1 MQKRLS
7 LIKKTGWMV
16 QSLLVQVTTAVKNS
30 VISLFFWG
38 EGGKYRSVNSEGKVV
53 E

>member
-1 MQKRLS
+1 
-7 LIKKTGWMV
+7 MV
-16 QSLLVQVTTAVKNS
+16 QSLMIQVTTAVKNP

-38 EGGKYRSVNSEGKVV
+38 EGGGGKYRINSEGKVV